1 MSNRSP
7 GSNPGFS
14 AKNPGNIAFPGF
26 FVYEFLCSEKAVNAL
41 TKSRWIQTNP
51 SPKIP
56 VKNQRPHRLIH
67 RHAKVT
73 TTAAAQRIPKTINPM
88 RSSPSTAA
96 KSCRDR
102 MCRQGGKY
110 AVWVDFFH
118 GDRKIGASRK
128 LWGKEE
134 EFKLGSRKQLFP
146 ARNFCGGGS
155 PEGAAAQTRH
165 SAASSGRS
173 LVTFC
178 RNRK

>member
-14 AKNPGNIAFPGF
+14 AKNPGNVAFPGF
-26 FVYEFLCSEKAVNAL
+26 FVCGFLCGEKAVNAL

-96 KSCRDR
+96 KSCRNR

-118 GDRKIGASRK
+118 GGQENMLQTAALSEKCTKIP
-128 LWGKEE
+128 
-134 EFKLGSRKQLFP
+134 GSLTLPGDFLLY
-146 ARNFCGGGS
+146 ARQESN
-155 PEGAAAQTRH
+155 
-165 SAASSGRS
+165 
-173 LVTFC
+173 L
-178 RNRK
+178 

>member
-14 AKNPGNIAFPGF
+14 AKNPGNVAFPGF
-26 FVYEFLCSEKAVNAL
+26 FVCGFLCSEKAVNAL

-51 SPKIP
+51 STKIP

-67 RHAKVT
+67 RHANVT

-96 KSCRDR
+96 KSCRNR

-118 GDRKIGASRK
+118 GYRKICCRQQRFRK
-128 LWGKEE
+128 KCT
-134 EFKLGSRKQLFP
+134 KIPGSLTLPGIFSCTP
-146 ARNFCGGGS
+146 
-155 PEGAAAQTRH
+155 
-165 SAASSGRS
+165 GRS
-173 LVTFC
+173 RTCDLQS
-178 RNRK
+178 RS